1 VAGGAAGVPCDG
13 GEEERRDDA
22 PAGGG
27 ARRERGEVEEVEEG
41 EARDA
46 GADEERHE
54 HAEREVVEALQA
66 HDLRHDQPGVPHHRP
81 IEHLRLLPLAAAAPQ
96 PRTRS
101 EEVGGEREGAAV
113 AGRGICSA
121 RQLWGPV
128 VPDREGDEMLLLL
141 YAGRNYALFPF
152 PFLGVSNSL
161 DGGSRFKVVRCQT
174 TNGSSAA

>member
-81 IEHLRLLPLAAAAPQ
+81 IEHLRLLPPAAAAAAQ
-96 PRTRS
+96 PSTRS
-101 EEVGGEREGAAV
+101 EEVAGERERAAV
-113 AGRGICSA
+113 VGRGICLSTPA
-121 RQLWGPV
+121 WEWG
-128 VPDREGDEMLLLL
+128 EGFGTGKGTRCCGCTLEENMLCLLF
-141 YAGRNYALFPF
+141 R
-152 PFLGVSNSL
+152 FLGFLTHWMVAPGPRL
-161 DGGSRFKVVRCQT
+161 
-174 TNGSSAA
+174 